1 MIVLSDGVMLALRK
15 TVVSSRDMGFSK
27 LSRSHHQSGV
37 QSCCWLSV
45 SSLICVNW
53 LVGHATFLLTI
64 RLKWHNSI
72 VIGQFQ
78 SINNVRLL
86 TNHYHHF
93 DVIVNLE
100 EVIIALNMKAIFAIK
115 NTTIAVKKKKKK
127 KAHLVSKLLT
137 SLIPMQSFTN
147 WANKHYC

>member
-1 MIVLSDGVMLALRK
+1 M
-15 TVVSSRDMGFSK
+15 
-27 LSRSHHQSGV
+27 
-37 QSCCWLSV
+37 
-45 SSLICVNW
+45 
-53 LVGHATFLLTI
+53 

-100 EVIIALNMKAIFAIK
+100 EVITALNMKAIFAIK
-115 NTTIAVKKKKKK
+115 NTTIAVKNKKKK
-127 KAHLVSKLLT
+127 KAHMVSKLLT

-147 WANKHYC
+147 WANKNYC

>member
-1 MIVLSDGVMLALRK
+1 M
-15 TVVSSRDMGFSK
+15 
-27 LSRSHHQSGV
+27 
-37 QSCCWLSV
+37 
-45 SSLICVNW
+45 
-53 LVGHATFLLTI
+53 

-100 EVIIALNMKAIFAIK
+100 EVITALNMKAIFAIK
-115 NTTIAVKKKKKK
+115 NTTIAVKNKKK
-127 KAHLVSKLLT
+127 KAHMVSKLLT
-137 SLIPMQSFTN
+137 SLIPMQSFTLTELTN
-147 WANKHYC
+147 ITARGTLVLSCFLQPHHVSFCRMADICSKYFDLLEHQVVGEERLSFFSASLGDATRQPRQLIC

>member
-1 MIVLSDGVMLALRK
+1 MLLVECVKSDLC
-15 TVVSSRDMGFSK
+15 K
-27 LSRSHHQSGV
+27 LIGW
-37 QSCCWLSV
+37 SCH
-45 SSLICVNW
+45 I
-53 LVGHATFLLTI
+53 LLTI

-127 KAHLVSKLLT
+127 KKKGPYG
-137 SLIPMQSFTN
+137 I
-147 WANKHYC
+147 

>member
-1 MIVLSDGVMLALRK
+1 MLLVECVKSDLC
-15 TVVSSRDMGFSK
+15 K
-27 LSRSHHQSGV
+27 LIGW
-37 QSCCWLSV
+37 SCH
-45 SSLICVNW
+45 I
-53 LVGHATFLLTI
+53 LLTI

-127 KAHLVSKLLT
+127 KKAHMVSKILT

-147 WANKHYC
+147 

>member
-1 MIVLSDGVMLALRK
+1 MLLVECVKSDLC
-15 TVVSSRDMGFSK
+15 K
-27 LSRSHHQSGV
+27 LIGW
-37 QSCCWLSV
+37 SCH
-45 SSLICVNW
+45 I
-53 LVGHATFLLTI
+53 LLTI

-115 NTTIAVKKKKKK
+115 NTTIAVKKKKKT
-127 KAHLVSKLLT
+127 HLVSKLLT
-137 SLIPMQSFTN
+137 SLILMQSFTN
-147 WANKHYC
+147 